1 MIIDPRPWLFRKN
14 PERGGLTTRGKC
26 LPASAPPP
34 INGMGAGVVFERS
47 TDRQRGVHPFPKTP
61 QKLAK
66 NKHMFSSL
74 SLLCF
79 LFFPVISPYWS
90 AWSECP
96 TDVRGRRPVPG
107 DRAFNSHY
115 RWDTC
120 LFCSLT
126 LSSVGQSR
134 NRWFLL
140 ARFGG
145 EEGAEQGW
153 ATTFGTVGSQALGFS
168 NCKQTHPLPLSF
180 PHPLSRTPRDIKKNN
195 S

>member
-1 MIIDPRPWLFRKN
+1 MSEAPIANEEYTLSLKRHKNWLR
-14 PERGGLTTRGKC
+14 
-26 LPASAPPP
+26 
-34 INGMGAGVVFERS
+34 INICF
-47 TDRQRGVHPFPKTP
+47 H
-61 QKLAK
+61 
-66 NKHMFSSL
+66 HY
-74 SLLCF
+74 LLCF
-79 LFFPVISPYWS
+79 LFFPVISLYWS
-90 AWSECP
+90 ARSECP

-120 LFCSLT
+120 LFCPLT

-140 ARFGG
+140 ARFGR

-168 NCKQTHPLPLSF
+168 NCKQTHHTPCPYPFPILSPGLPATLERTILNIIYVSRFACDILVSF
-180 PHPLSRTPRDIKKNN
+180 L
-195 S
+195 